1 MGAAGAAAVL
11 ATSTGAGL
19 IGTVGGAAGVSVA
32 STGIGLSVSVGG
44 RAGVSV
50 TSTGPGLSV
59 SVGSGVVVPGTST
72 VAGVVIAIVGVGSKT
87 SAVPGQPFGDKK
99 TRIPAKAAMMPAA
112 HERDL
117 NTFASGY
124 LECNRTSTTNTA
136 KSAMTILICIYL
148 SPP

>member
-19 IGTVGGAAGVSVA
+19 IGSVGGGAAVSVT
-32 STGIGLSVSVGG
+32 SSGTGLSVSVGG
-44 RAGVSV
+44 GAGVSV
-50 TSTGPGLSV
+50 TSIGPGLSV
-59 SVGSGVVVPGTST
+59 SVGGGVVVPGTST
-72 VAGVVIAIVGVGSKT
+72 VTGVVIAVVGVGSAT
-87 SAVPGQPFGDKK
+87 SALPGKPFGDKK

-124 LECNRTSTTNTA
+124 LECNRTSTTNIA
-136 KSAMTILICIYL
+136 KSAMTILISIYL